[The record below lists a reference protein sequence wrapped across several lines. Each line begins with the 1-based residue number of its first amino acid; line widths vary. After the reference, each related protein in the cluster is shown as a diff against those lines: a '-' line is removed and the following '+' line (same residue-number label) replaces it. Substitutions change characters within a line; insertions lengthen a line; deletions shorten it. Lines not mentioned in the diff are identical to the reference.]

1 MRQLTGIDTSFLSM
15 ETPNQFGHVS
25 SITIYDLA
33 EWDPDQS
40 FYDAIASVIER
51 RIHLL
56 PLLRRRLVQ
65 VPFGL
70 DHPYWINDPDFDLE
84 FHVRNLALPH
94 PGSDAQLAEQVAR
107 LSARA
112 LDRTRPLWEI
122 YVIDGLADNRVAMLA
137 KIHHATIDGMQGVEL
152 LTTLLDT
159 DPGGRE
165 IEPPKRAWT
174 GEQMPT
180 TGELIARTIGTYV
193 RNPARAAR
201 LSFKAMSSA
210 AGMARSGTFRSLM
223 APAAAPFADMPLV
236 GALSRRLSGR
246 QTSSEVFPMLPD
258 RPAPRTPFNAAITP
272 HRRYAFKALSLD
284 ETKEVKNTFGV
295 TINDVVLA
303 VCAGALRRYLVDLQA
318 LPADPLVAMVP
329 VSVRTG
335 KESDPYSNQVAAVLA
350 LLHTNIDDP
359 VDRLRAIHLSMAA
372 AKGMSKAVPADL
384 LTDLAHFAPP
394 AVFARASRMATR
406 TGVMNRMN
414 PPFNLVISNV
424 PGPAVQLYTGG
435 AKLEHFYPVSTVVDG
450 QGMNITVQS
459 YLGNLDFGVITCRE
473 LVPDAWQIVDYLADA
488 LAELLTC
495 ARSTAAPS
503 ALAAT
508 GITATR
514 PAKRQSTAPRAAR
527 PAASGLG

>member
-1 MRQLTGIDTSFLSM
+1 MAATRGISTLRQLTGIDTSFLSM
-15 ETPNQFGHVS
+15 ETPSQFGHVS

-33 EWDPDQS
+33 EWDS
-40 FYDAIASVIER
+40 ERTFYEAIMSVVER

-56 PLLRRRLVQ
+56 PFLRRRLVE

-70 DHPYWINDPDFDLE
+70 DHPYWINDADFDLE
-84 FHVRNLALPH
+84 FHVRNLALPQ

-112 LDRTRPLWEI
+112 LDRSRPLWEI
-122 YVIDGLADNRVAMLA
+122 YVIDGLANNRVAMFA

-159 DPGGRE
+159 DPAGRD
-165 IEPPKRAWT
+165 IEPPKRPWK
-174 GEQMPT
+174 GERVPT
-180 TGELIARTIGTYV
+180 TSELLARTAGTYS

-201 LSFKAMSSA
+201 LSFKAVTSA
-210 AGMARSGTFRSLM
+210 VGMARSGTLAAVM
-223 APAAAPFADMPLV
+223 APITMPFANVPLV
-236 GALSRRLSGR
+236 GALTKRLAGKS
-246 QTSSEVFPMLPD
+246 TSSEVFPKLPD
-258 RPAPRTPFNAAITP
+258 RPAPKTPFNASITP
-272 HRRYAFKALSLD
+272 HRRYAFKTLSLD
-284 ETKEVKNTFGV
+284 DTKMVKNAFGA

-303 VCAGALRRYLVDLQA
+303 ICAGALRRYLLDQKA
-318 LPADPLVAMVP
+318 LPGDPLVAMVP

-335 KESDPYSNQVAAVLA
+335 NESDPYSTQVAAVLA
-350 LLHTNIDDP
+350 LLHTNIEDP
-359 VDRLRAIHLSMAA
+359 VERLRAIHLSMAA

-394 AVFARASRMATR
+394 ALFARASRLATR
-406 TGVMNRMN
+406 TGVMNRIN

-435 AKLEHFYPVSTVVDG
+435 ARMEHFYPVSTVVEG

-473 LVPDAWQIVDYLADA
+473 LVPDAWQIVAYLGDA
-488 LAELLTC
+488 LDELV
-495 ARSTAAPS
+495 A
-503 ALAAT
+503 
-508 GITATR
+508 
-514 PAKRQSTAPRAAR
+514 AAR
-527 PAASGLG
+527 PAPTPLAPVKKVAARKVSSKKAVKQRA